1 MEELKRQIKMQ
12 ATANVFQAMSKEGS
26 EDKVIEKFKSMSDA
40 QLNMIGSYLG
50 IKNEHLPIYRKLTR
64 GEENEFTEKLKI
76 FKDELKTGDIILVTG
91 TSNSSKILANL
102 QKTVYSNARSSH
114 VVIVQA
120 DFICIDAMPKI
131 GVSLK
136 LIPEVLNDVKDDWR
150 IIRFK
155 GLKEKDNEVLAKACA
170 YYIKQP
176 YIILPKR
183 KPAKKFSYCS
193 ELARKVYFDSKIKDT
208 GIPNNTIIK
217 PCDFDKIADQNSQWL
232 DITDSVKPYID
243 FCREYEGILKF
254 ISKSFTQGID
264 LNRQRFS
271 ERRKTKERISKM
283 HKKGEISSLGAAHI
297 KNKIESLEKS
307 LNYQFWDNQ

>member
-1 MEELKRQIKMQ
+1 VDKLKHQIKMQ
-12 ATANVFQAMSKEGS
+12 ATANVFQTMGKEGAGH
-26 EDKVIEKFKSMSDA
+26 KVIEQFKSMPDA
-40 QLNMIGSYLG
+40 QLNMFGSYAG
-50 IKNEHLPIYRKLTR
+50 IKDEHLSIYRKLTR
-64 GEENEFTEKLKI
+64 GEENEFTEKLKT

-91 TSNSSKILANL
+91 TSNSSKILASL

-155 GLKEKDNEVLAKACA
+155 GLKEKDNEVLGKTCA

-176 YIILPKR
+176 YVILPKR

-193 ELARKVYFDSKIKDT
+193 ELARKVYIDSKIKNT

-232 DITDSVKPYID
+232 DITDSVKPYIE
-243 FCREYEGILKF
+243 FCREYEDILKF

-271 ERRKTKERISKM
+271 ERRKTKESISKM
-283 HKKGEISSLGAAHI
+283 HKKGEISSSGAAQI

-307 LNYQFWDNQ
+307 LNYKFWDNQ

>member
-1 MEELKRQIKMQ
+1 MQ
-12 ATANVFQAMSKEGS
+12 ATANVFQTMGKKGAGNKI
-26 EDKVIEKFKSMSDA
+26 IEKFKSMPDA
-40 QLNMIGSYLG
+40 KLNMLGSYAG
-50 IKNEHLPIYRKLTR
+50 IQNEHLPIYRKLTR
-64 GEENEFTEKLKI
+64 GEESEFTEKLNI
-76 FKDELKTGDIILVTG
+76 FTDELKTGDIILVTG
-91 TSNSSKILANL
+91 TSNSSKILASL

-120 DFICIDAMPKI
+120 DFICIEAMPKI

-155 GLKEKDNEVLAKACA
+155 GLKEKDNEVLRKSCA

-176 YIILPKR
+176 YVILPKR

-193 ELARKVYFDSKIKDT
+193 ELARKVYVDSKIKNT

-232 DITDSVKPYID
+232 DITDSVKPYIE
-243 FCREYEGILKF
+243 FCKEYEDILKF

-271 ERRKTKERISKM
+271 DRRKTKESISKM
-283 HKKGEISSLGAAHI
+283 HKKGEISFAGAAQI

-307 LNYQFWDNQ
+307 LNYKFWDNQ